1 MKNQTHPMQPSNG
14 YVKMDVEAL
23 YSLELSVSEFDD
35 YTDRIG
41 VMPLEPETYSFLS
54 LEKVT

>member
-1 MKNQTHPMQPSNG
+1 MQPSNG

-41 VMPLEPETYSFLS
+41 VMQLEPETYSFLS

>member
-1 MKNQTHPMQPSNG
+1 MQPSNG